1 MTTKAAEKY
10 QQAPLS
16 SAIEDYLKT
25 IYLLMHE
32 ETHTSQD
39 AVSTQALAMRL
50 GVAPPSVTAMIKKLA
65 ALKLVQHVPY
75 QGFCLSKTG
84 EKIALEVL
92 RHHRLVETYLAQV
105 LGLGWHEV
113 HDEAE
118 RWEHVL
124 GDEVEEQ
131 MAKALGHPERDP
143 HGAPIPSVDG
153 KMPRDIWL
161 RLPQAMPG
169 KVYIVCRVYDESTSL
184 LQHLQELDIK
194 PGSEIKVL
202 RSEQTEGVLH
212 LKINGQD
219 KIIGLAPAETVAVRE
234 SKCI

>member
-1 MTTKAAEKY
+1 MKKTKTKI
-10 QQAPLS
+10 QSGHKAPLS
-16 SAIEDYLKT
+16 SALEDYLKT
-25 IYLLMHE
+25 IYLLLHE
-32 ETHTSQD
+32 ENQESRD
-39 AVSTQALAMRL
+39 AVSTQSLAARL
-50 GVAPPSVTAMIKKLA
+50 NVKPPSVTAMIKKLA
-65 ALKLVQHVPY
+65 TLQLVEHVPY
-75 QGFCLSKTG
+75 QGVCLSHAG

-143 HGAPIPSVDG
+143 HGAPIPSIDG

-161 RLPQAMPG
+161 RLPQAEPG
-169 KVYIVCRVYDESTSL
+169 KTYTVCRVFDESTSL
-184 LQHLQELDIK
+184 LQHLHELGVK
-194 PGSEIKVL
+194 PGSKIKVL
-202 RSEQTEGVLH
+202 RSEQSEGVLH
-212 LKINGQD
+212 LKINGHE
-219 KIIGLAPAETVAVRE
+219 KIIGLAPAETVAVSE
-234 SKCI
+234 L